1 MTKYQ
6 NLNNLST
13 TEFAYGTKLMD
24 GSLNCV
30 HEALPVE
37 WTSCQWIS
45 TDEVE
50 CSSVNTW
57 QPDQSTL
64 TSADYY
70 NRLDS
75 FKLSFDL
82 CNYVNSFGVN
92 HDCHYWRVV
101 VTFRSV
107 SLMYIQATVATQ
119 LVNECEQS
127 QTVVDF
133 SDRPS
138 NWINMLTIVLGVWY
152 LIYVIQDIV
161 ESVRIYRAVKE
172 AHRKAREIYLNKRV
186 GEFVEHDIA
195 AKYAWEEIPRG
206 VKRSFHNYWSVFSLV
221 AIVLAIIQA
230 CISLSDPYDDL
241 ENLEDGQKALV
252 GIGVLFLW
260 MAVIQF
266 IPVQSPVYALAAT
279 IQTAFPRI
287 FAFLLTFLPVFLA
300 FVFFG
305 IALFGSEL
313 GSFGSVDRAAK
324 FIFTLMA
331 GDSVMQIMQL
341 MTKQSIWA
349 SLIFGITFTLVTAY
363 LLVNIFISI
372 VEEAYFIARK
382 QGRYLELLM
391 WRNLK
396 TIAKS
401 KHPDPGDMKDFD
413 ADVTTLVIAPNP
425 TSKHSASLLG
435 QLHELDKLTAAHDVS
450 SQSVGDVPNMSR
462 GEDKLRDTLT
472 EQHQSR
478 SYRALVREL
487 LDATVPD
494 SHLAER
500 QGLQSDS
507 LTITLAEETAEM
519 YILGRNHWE
528 YSKMMDFVA
537 EQLDSS
543 AASSS

>member
-1 MTKYQ
+1 MKTYRSFIVKYVPTTRTALHVLIALLVTIKILLWNVTKASYVRSIEQSLQFIFTDPILEAPRVQRTDLFGYNETNRYVSQIMTKYQ

-13 TEFAYGTKLMD
+13 TEYAYGTKLMD

-30 HEALPVE
+30 HEPLPVE

-45 TDEVE
+45 TDQVE
-50 CSSVNTW
+50 CSSVNTL
-57 QPDQSTL
+57 QLDQSTL

-107 SLMYIQATVATQ
+107 SLMYLQATVATQ
-119 LVNECEQS
+119 LINECEQS
-127 QTVVDF
+127 QTVAAF
-133 SDRPS
+133 SSIPS
-138 NWINMLTIVLGVWY
+138 NWINIFTIVLGVWY
-152 LIYVIQDIV
+152 LIYIIQDIV

-172 AHRKAREIYLNKRV
+172 AHRKAREIYLNKRA

-195 AKYAWEEIPRG
+195 AKYSWEEIPRG

-221 AIVLAIIQA
+221 AVVLAIIQA

-252 GIGVLFLW
+252 GICVLFLW
-260 MAVIQF
+260 MAVVQF
-266 IPVQSPVYALAAT
+266 IPVQSQVYALAAT

-313 GSFGSVDRAAK
+313 GAFGSVDRAAK

-341 MTKQSIWA
+341 VSVHI
-349 SLIFGITFTLVTAY
+349 SLRCL
-363 LLVNIFISI
+363 SHS
-372 VEEAYFIARK
+372 
-382 QGRYLELLM
+382 LEHL
-391 WRNLK
+391 
-396 TIAKS
+396 
-401 KHPDPGDMKDFD
+401 P
-413 ADVTTLVIAPNP
+413 
-425 TSKHSASLLG
+425 
-435 QLHELDKLTAAHDVS
+435 LTCT
-450 SQSVGDVPNMSR
+450 NR
-462 GEDKLRDTLT
+462 
-472 EQHQSR
+472 
-478 SYRALVREL
+478 
-487 LDATVPD
+487 
-494 SHLAER
+494 
-500 QGLQSDS
+500 
-507 LTITLAEETAEM
+507 
-519 YILGRNHWE
+519 
-528 YSKMMDFVA
+528 
-537 EQLDSS
+537 
-543 AASSS
+543 